1 MASDVHADTVLLA
14 GLDLLIDRRVDQEA
28 SSGLSRLQQSPT
40 FSFGAV
46 TRQCVLNHIV
56 RADGKEIVLNA
67 FRHL

>member
-1 MASDVHADTVLLA
+1 VLLA
-14 GLDLLIDRRVDQEA
+14 GLDLLIDRRVDQEE
-28 SSGLSRLQQSPT
+28 SSGLSRLQRSPT

-46 TRQCVLNHIV
+46 TRQRVLNHIV